1 MNVEFVYNTDFKIKN
16 ETKIISWISSFC
28 KKEGFIID
36 SLVFA
41 FFNDA
46 DLKDLNV
53 RFLSHDFYTDVI
65 SFDESNNSFIKGNIA
80 ISVDRVKDNA
90 STFTSLFDDELK
102 RVIIHGVL
110 HLMGFNDKTD
120 EEKSLIREKEDSA
133 IEMFHVKQ

>member
-90 STFTSLFDDELK
+90 STFSSLFDNELK

-110 HLMGFNDKTD
+110 HFMGFNDKTD
-120 EEKSLIREKEDSA
+120 EEKSLIRKKEDSA
-133 IEMFHVKQ
+133 LEMFHVKQ

>member
-1 MNVEFVYNTDFKIKN
+1 MNIEFVYNTDFKIKN
-16 ETKIISWISSFC
+16 ETKIISWITSFC

-41 FFNDA
+41 FFNDD
-46 DLKDLNV
+46 DLKNLNIKY
-53 RFLSHDFYTDVI
+53 LNHNFYTDVI

-110 HLMGFNDKTD
+110 HLMGYNDKTD
-120 EEKSLIREKEDSA
+120 EEKSLIRKKEDSA
-133 IEMFHVKQ
+133 LEMFHVKQ

>member
-16 ETKIISWISSFC
+16 EIKIISWISSFC

-41 FFNDA
+41 FFNDD

-65 SFDESNNSFIKGNIA
+65 SFDESNNSFIKGSIA

-90 STFTSLFDDELK
+90 STFSSLFDDELK

>member
-41 FFNDA
+41 FFNDD
-46 DLKDLNV
+46 DLKDLNI
-53 RFLSHDFYTDVI
+53 RFLNHDFYTDVI

-90 STFTSLFDDELK
+90 STFSSLFDDELK

-110 HLMGFNDKTD
+110 HLMGFKDKTD

>member
-16 ETKIISWISSFC
+16 ETKIISWITSYC
-28 KKEGFIID
+28 KKEGFIVD

-41 FFNDA
+41 FFNDD
-46 DLKDLNV
+46 DLKDLNIKY
-53 RFLSHDFYTDVI
+53 LNHNFYTDVI

-90 STFTSLFDDELK
+90 NTFSSLFDDELK